1 MLGFFSYFNPI
12 YRQENG
18 TLEYIIIKCVLGRQI
33 SKAPPTPSVL
43 SLNIFVFALPFPVSA
58 REIWLSLLG
67 LKDIK
72 KENTFLEK

>member
-33 SKAPPTPSVL
+33 SKIPPTLSVL

-72 KENTFLEK
+72 KENTVLEK